1 MLSSTATSV
10 SRMALRR
17 TAAPAVGAVRN
28 LNLHEYN
35 SMELMKTH
43 GIGIPAGYVAS
54 SPEEAE
60 NIFLNKLN
68 KRK

>member
-1 MLSSTATSV
+1 
-10 SRMALRR
+10 MALRR